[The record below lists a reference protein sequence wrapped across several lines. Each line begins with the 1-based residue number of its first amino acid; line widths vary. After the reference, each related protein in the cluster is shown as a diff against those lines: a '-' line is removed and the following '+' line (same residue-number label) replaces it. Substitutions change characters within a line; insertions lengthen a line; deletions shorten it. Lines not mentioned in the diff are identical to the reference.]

1 MAKVT
6 QEHFDSRREDI
17 LVAATTV
24 FSQKGSAAATMQD
37 VAREVGLSVG
47 ALYRY
52 FPGKDELVAA
62 VFEGIGERTR
72 QLFSREALGDDS
84 VAGMLSQAGSILE
97 ERLMQQLTREE
108 TILVLEA
115 ILAYSRSRPGTS
127 TSSRQLQDQYIV
139 LTEELFKEAQ
149 KQGVLDRAV
158 DAKGLATLFVS
169 LMVGIHVMRLEFGD
183 ALELRPLMSAVDEML
198 LRMAPV
204 GARMDQKAF

>member
-6 QEHFDSRREDI
+6 QEHFESRREDI

-37 VAREVGLSVG
+37 VAREAGLSVG

-52 FPGKDELVAA
+52 FPGKDDLVAA
-62 VFEGIGERTR
+62 VFEGIGQRTR
-72 QLFSREALGDDS
+72 QLFARAASGESS

-115 ILAYSRSRPGTS
+115 ILAYSRSQPGTS
-127 TSSRQLQDQYIV
+127 TSSRQLQDQYV
-139 LTEELFKEAQ
+139 FLTEELFREAQ
-149 KQGVLDRAV
+149 RQGVLDSAV

-198 LRMAPV
+198 LRMAPA
-204 GARMDQKAF
+204 GGPMDQRAF